1 MIRGLPWAWVSRG
14 ASDLCLNKKL
24 FMPCLVL
31 VISLINQAIG
41 GATVL
46 FVFLFWTPWPFFSGY
61 VLPDCKLWT
70 GDRRQGLAKH

>member
-1 MIRGLPWAWVSRG
+1 MIRGLPWSWVSRG

-31 VISLINQAIG
+31 VIS
-41 GATVL
+41 
-46 FVFLFWTPWPFFSGY
+46 WTPWPFFSGY

-70 GDRRQGLAKH
+70 GDRRQDRRQGLVAKH